1 MTTSTTAR
9 DRALELCREL
19 GWTEVSA
26 EQAAGHPIGTPEQQR
41 VLRDGLSRSG
51 WEELSLTHAERAAL
65 AVLAVRV
72 GVDARRIVTLLRF
85 AGVPG
90 DALGDA
96 VAARG
101 ADDAARF
108 VAEAVR
114 TANRFHEHAVSRL
127 GRVVVRLVRQLGLPV
142 PAEVSYLKDWA
153 ALVAED
159 EAPDDRFAEHA
170 RVAVDTGL
178 PLTGP
183 FGPLFGAAVGQ
194 GRLTRDEAL
203 RLAFTGLDTAV
214 RPGDRKVWTRILVD
228 DLAVTDAELVDRAD
242 ALVVVL
248 ATGEGPVVEAFAP
261 RLLATVPD
269 DLVPDVL
276 AAASTVR
283 TKKARRA
290 VTAAA
295 ARRLPPEALAPEPD
309 EAPAER
315 GRWLPAPPLAP
326 VPAFT
331 LGAVGPD
338 RLTDLT
344 DLAGLLL
351 GRPEEVVDVETER
364 FLALANA
371 LARTDPDGVRQA
383 LRGVPET
390 WRCGLWPVAAWV
402 AGEPGPDPSSVNPLA
417 ARDAAVVARLGA
429 VPALLST
436 PSSDD
441 LRIDPADLA
450 DRLRAYRAA
459 GVAAAEAD
467 LLVALLRL
475 DLDLAGGDGGAAV
488 RAELATL
495 DVPVLDAAGAAL
507 PVAAGP
513 LAAGYLADPVVEPEV
528 RVAPRARYWDIDEPV
543 VPASLALFAGLL
555 GRARW
560 MGGRALA
567 LWPGWGEATARQ
579 LGGGYPDA
587 GFGIGAR
594 QLARRAAPLGPGATV
609 NLLAGPRGAHPV
621 AAEDAARAVSEAWA
635 RGLLRP
641 GVAEARYLDWNVVPG
656 QLAALAPVLL
666 DHADDGLAAVVWPV
680 LADLVAIAV
689 DAPRLLAG
697 TAELAEAL
705 LALAPGAVAA
715 VADGR
720 APEDVL
726 AVPGLRALAARSG
739 SSRAVVAAR
748 AAVALLPAPVVPDI
762 PVPAPEPAPPA
773 DPSLDA
779 DWPAGAGSLA
789 EVADGIA
796 LTAQWEDP
804 GATTKMLAF
813 DLVLPDR
820 PGEVYRVVKG
830 WTYDLE
836 SEGQCAATE
845 RGTGAAAWLSWDGT
859 RMAASPHRDRVN
871 GRSGPLQ
878 HDGPVRPLTTSM
890 VAVALG
896 MVGQDGERGLA
907 GEHLLDVLAAR
918 ERIGS
923 TVVRSATRLLLTQ
936 PDVSPAR
943 LVRVL
948 EKRRH
953 LLPLLWPLLT
963 EPVRAAGSTDGPPP
977 RWLNQVLVVA
987 LVHAPAL
994 RAAAWTGRLPADL
1007 SGPDGWPGLAA
1018 LAARPGK
1025 SAALGKARELRS
1037 LLT

>member
-1 MTTSTTAR
+1 MTSTAAR
-9 DRALELCREL
+9 DRALELSREL
-19 GWTEVSA
+19 GWTEVA
-26 EQAAGHPIGTPEQQR
+26 PEQAAGHPIGTPDQQR
-41 VLRDGLSRSG
+41 VLRDGLSRGG
-51 WEELSLTHAERAAL
+51 WDELSLTHAERAAL

-72 GVDARRIVTLLRF
+72 GVDPRRIVTLLRF

-90 DALGDA
+90 DVLGD
-96 VAARG
+96 VLAARG

-127 GRVVVRLVRQLGLPV
+127 GPVVVRLVRELGLPV

-153 ALVAED
+153 ALVAEQG
-159 EAPDDRFAEHA
+159 APDDRFAEHTRA
-170 RVAVDTGL
+170 AVDVGL

-194 GRLTRDEAL
+194 GRLARDEAL

-214 RPGDRKVWTRILVD
+214 RPGDRKVWARILVD
-228 DLAVTDAELVDRAD
+228 DLAVTDAELVERAD

-261 RLLATVPD
+261 RLLAAVPD
-269 DLVPDVL
+269 DLVPDVF

-283 TKKARRA
+283 TKKALRA

-295 ARRLPPEALAPEPD
+295 ARRLPPETVAPPAD

-315 GRWLPAPPLAP
+315 GRWLPAPPLAA

-331 LGAVGPD
+331 VGAVGAD

-351 GRPEEVVDVETER
+351 GRPEEVADVETER

-417 ARDAAVVARLGA
+417 ARDAAVVARLGT

-436 PSSDD
+436 PSYDD
-441 LRIDPADLA
+441 LRIAPADLA

-459 GVAAAEAD
+459 GVAAADAD

-475 DLDLAGGDGGAAV
+475 DLDGRDVDAV
-488 RAELATL
+488 RAELAAL
-495 DVPVLDAAGAAL
+495 DVPVLDASGAPL
-507 PVAAGP
+507 QVTAGP
-513 LAAGYLADPVVEPEV
+513 LAAGYLADPAREPEV
-528 RVAPRARYWDIDEPV
+528 RVAPRARYWDIDEPA
-543 VPASLALFAGLL
+543 VPDSLKVFAGLL

-587 GFGIGAR
+587 GFGVGAR
-594 QLARRAAPLGPGATV
+594 QLARRAAPLGPGASV

-621 AAEDAARAVSEAWA
+621 AAEDAARAVTEAWD

-641 GVAEARYLDWNVVPG
+641 GVADARYLDWNVVPG

-666 DHADDGLAAVVWPV
+666 DHADDGLATVVWPV
-680 LADLVAIAV
+680 LADLVALAV
-689 DAPRLLAG
+689 DAPRLLSG

-720 APEDVL
+720 APQEVL

-762 PVPAPEPAPPA
+762 PVAAPEPAPVA
-773 DPSLDA
+773 DPGLDA
-779 DWPAGAGSLA
+779 DWPAAAGSLP
-789 EVADGIA
+789 EVADGVT

-804 GATTKMLAF
+804 AATTKMLAF
-813 DLVLPDR
+813 DLVLPER

-836 SEGQCAATE
+836 SEGHCAATE
-845 RGTGAAAWLSWDGT
+845 RGTGTAAWLSWDGT
-859 RMAASPHRDRVN
+859 RMSVSPHRDRVN
-871 GRSGPLQ
+871 GGPGPLQ
-878 HDGPVRPLTTSM
+878 HDGPVRPLTTSL

-907 GEHLLDVLAAR
+907 GEHLLDVLAVR
-918 ERIGS
+918 ERLGS
-923 TVVRSATRLLLTQ
+923 AVVRSATRLLLTQ

-963 EPVRAAGSTDGPPP
+963 EPVRAAAAADGPPP

-994 RAAAWTGRLPADL
+994 RAAARTGRLPADL
-1007 SGPDGWPGLAA
+1007 SGPDGWPGLAE

-1025 SAALGKARELRS
+1025 SAALAKARDLQS